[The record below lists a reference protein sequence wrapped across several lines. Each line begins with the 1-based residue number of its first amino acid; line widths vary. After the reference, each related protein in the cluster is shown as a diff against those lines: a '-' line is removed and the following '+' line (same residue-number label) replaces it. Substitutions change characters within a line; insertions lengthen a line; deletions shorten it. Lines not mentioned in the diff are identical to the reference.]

1 MAIVK
6 LKQQNLPVSPI
17 TRNELNSADE
27 LNALID
33 SKGLKSVPL
42 DVTAVAR
49 LLGIEVIEE
58 PMDDDVSGFLEKR
71 GDNWF
76 AGVNSYHH
84 PVRKRFTLAHEIGHF
99 VLHRR
104 EQETFEDRTFARRA
118 NNPTRME
125 READAF
131 AASLLMPEN
140 AVRWEIANGLRNL
153 NDLANAFN
161 VSSLAMRYR
170 LQSLGY
176 PLS

>member
-6 LKQQNLPVSPI
+6 LKQATEVVSPE
-17 TRNELNSADE
+17 TRDE
-27 LNALID
+27 LRSARELDDLI
-33 SKGLKSVPL
+33 KRNGLASVPL
-42 DVTAVAR
+42 DVAGVAR
-49 LLGIEVIEE
+49 LLGIKTIEE
-58 PMDDDVSGFLEKR
+58 PMDDDVSGFLER
-71 GDNWF
+71 RADGWY

-99 VLHRR
+99 VLHRN
-104 EQETFEDRTFARRA
+104 EQQTFKDRTFARRA
-118 NNPTRME
+118 NDPTAME
-125 READAF
+125 RQADAF

-140 AVRWEIANGLRNL
+140 AVKWEIANGLRNL

-176 PLS
+176 SMS